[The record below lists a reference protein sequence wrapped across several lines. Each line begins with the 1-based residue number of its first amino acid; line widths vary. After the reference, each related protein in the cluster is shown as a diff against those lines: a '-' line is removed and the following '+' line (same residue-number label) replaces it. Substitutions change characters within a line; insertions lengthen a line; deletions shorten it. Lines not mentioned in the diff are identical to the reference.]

1 VFWIVKDTC
10 GNTRTLK
17 KKTRKETLCKVMAA
31 PKLLSVVRNDFK
43 EIYSVSADHIIKIYQ
58 GLYKIRKNME

>member
-1 VFWIVKDTC
+1 
-10 GNTRTLK
+10 
-17 KKTRKETLCKVMAA
+17 MAA

-58 GLYKIRKNME
+58 GLYKIRKNMEWKYQKQKYLPQCHFVHNNL